1 MKALDELFQ
10 LLSQERRRFALY
22 YLDQAD
28 GPVALEELAREVAR
42 RENGSVGPTASN
54 DYAEQL
60 ITLKHNHLP
69 RIEDATH
76 IEYDSDNRFIRVTG
90 MTPEADLLL
99 SVSKKLDKVT
109 DSPDISSMLRR
120 PDETEKADR

>member
-1 MKALDELFQ
+1 MNSLDELFQ

-42 RENGSVGPTASN
+42 RENGSPGPASSD

-69 RIEDATH
+69 RIADATH
-76 IEYDSDNRFIRVTG
+76 IEYDRDNRFIRITG

-99 SVSKKLDKVT
+99 SVSKKLDKVPGT
-109 DSPDISSMLRR
+109 PDISSM
-120 PDETEKADR
+120 PWGSDETEKADR

>member
-1 MKALDELFQ
+1 MKSLDELFQ

-28 GPVALEELAREVAR
+28 GPVALEELAREVAQ
-42 RENGSVGPTASN
+42 RENGSLGPASSN

-60 ITLKHNHLP
+60 LTLKHNHLP
-69 RIEDATH
+69 KIEDATH
-76 IEYDSDNRFIRVTG
+76 IEYDSDNRLVRITG

-99 SVSKKLDKVT
+99 SVSKKLDTVPDT
-109 DSPDISSMLRR
+109 PDISSMLWGS
-120 PDETEKADR
+120 DETEKADR